1 MKYFIALVLFFSFS
15 LISYSSAVA
24 QSGANF
30 VDANNLKQ
38 GHWTITIK
46 QKKLPNYKE
55 GQTIEEG
62 FYKDG
67 RKEGVWTKFY
77 ASGQKEHELTFINN
91 KLDGLAVFYYRSG
104 KRKEEGI
111 WRKNRWIGDYKYFFK
126 NGNVRN
132 EWKYSETGKRSG
144 IQRYYYKNGKVKI
157 EGAWENGKE
166 SGALTEFY
174 EDGTVKSERF
184 FANGKL
190 DTVRT
195 KSYPKEKLPVEADP
209 LVSVVV
215 DSGVTQEEIKNKPV
229 KPKAPFNGTG
239 YHEFLDKKG
248 RIIKKGSFQNGYL
261 RNGEMYKYSEA
272 GKLSKT
278 FIYKKGKKIRE
289 VHH

>member
-1 MKYFIALVLFFSFS
+1 MKHFLTLALFFSCS
-15 LISYSSAVA
+15 LVGYCAAVP
-24 QSGANF
+24 QSGENF

-67 RKEGVWTKFY
+67 RKEGVWTKY
-77 ASGQKEHELTFINN
+77 YSSGQKEHELTFVNN
-91 KLDGLAVFYYRSG
+91 KLDGQAVFFYKSG

-111 WRKNRWIGDYKYFFK
+111 WKKNRWIGNYKYFFK
-126 NGNVRN
+126 NGQVRN

-144 IQRYYYKNGKVKI
+144 VQRYYYKNGQVKL

-166 SGALTEFY
+166 SGALTEFH

-184 FANGKL
+184 FANGRL
-190 DTVRT
+190 DPVKT
-195 KSYPKEKLPVEADP
+195 KSYPKEPIPKGADP
-209 LVSVVV
+209 TTVAAG
-215 DSGVTQEEIKNKPV
+215 SGVKEPTLQNKPAAV
-229 KPKAPFNGTG
+229 KKPFNGTG
-239 YHEFLDKKG
+239 YHEYLNKEGK
-248 RIIKKGSFQNGYL
+248 IIKKGTFQNGFL
-261 RNGEMYKYSEA
+261 RNGEMYKYSES

-278 FIYKKGKKIRE
+278 FIYKNGKKIRE